1 MNAVDKNLHDDRPLD
16 QIPAVGFSLVHQL
29 PVDQRSG
36 ETKNISF
43 QGFFP
48 VDSTDSEINTLL
60 DKVIKAS
67 SRQRAK
73 IRLDEAKYQLVIERR
88 AAVRAQ
94 ENLVSVDAERAVL
107 SEVVHAQK
115 TDSGRRNAHMSAQ
128 QIATLKKSDAD
139 REACVSNIRVA
150 KDRIGTL
157 EEEIEALERIIAA
170 ED

>member
-1 MNAVDKNLHDDRPLD
+1 MNAVDKGMHDDRPLD

-36 ETKNISF
+36 ETKNITF
-43 QGFFP
+43 QGYFP
-48 VDSTDSEINTLL
+48 VDSSDEEINNLL

-73 IRLDEAKYQLVIERR
+73 IRLEEVKYQLVIERR

-94 ENLVSVDAERAVL
+94 ENLVLADAETETFNSL
-107 SEVVHAQK
+107 LHAQK
-115 TDSGRRNAHMSAQ
+115 AESGRRSAHMSAQ
-128 QIATLKKSDAD
+128 QIATAKKNEAD
-139 REACVSNIRVA
+139 REACTTNIRLA

-157 EEEIEALERIIAA
+157 EEEVANLERVIAA